1 MNFLEDL
8 FYPLRLLENKRVLL
22 LVSGSIAAYKSLE
35 LVRLLFKSGASVQVV
50 MSEGAKKF
58 VTPLSFEALSHH
70 KVLHDHNEKW
80 YYNHQ
85 NALHHNHIAC
95 AANADLLIFAPLS
108 ANSLSKIAHALAD
121 NTISATFLACA
132 SPKILAP
139 SMNTNMLNS
148 PIIQSHLKR
157 LKRLKDFNHIILDTK
172 NGLLA
177 CDTKGD
183 GAMAEPL
190 EILFKAAQ
198 TLLKD
203 AYFENR
209 EVIIMGG
216 ASMEKIDS
224 VRTISNLS
232 SGIQASALALALYF
246 KGAKVTLIASNFPT
260 PLPKEITSVP
270 VSDTASYENALNNAA
285 NNLQKHALKPLLFN
299 LAAISDYVPKTSFN
313 HKLKKSELGETLN
326 IECVQNKDL
335 LASINPN
342 QFVKIGF
349 KAEDDQQN
357 AIKNA
362 QNLLKPSQ
370 DSGKDCSM
378 AALNLIKDSRPFGS
392 LENELWL
399 FSHHKTQKIPSMNK
413 LEAGFKIL
421 DFIKDNAL

>member
-35 LVRLLFKSGASVQVV
+35 LTRLLFKSGASIQVV
-50 MSEGAKKF
+50 MSEGAQKF
-58 VTPLSFEALSHH
+58 IKPLSFEALSHH
-70 KVLHDHNEKW
+70 KVLHDRNEKW

-85 NALHHNHIAC
+85 NKLHHNHIAC
-95 AANADLLIFAPLS
+95 AIDADLLIFAPLS

-121 NTISATFLACA
+121 NIISATFLACA

-148 PIIQSHLKR
+148 PITQSN
-157 LKRLKDFNHIILDTK
+157 LKRLKDSNHIILDTK
-172 NGLLA
+172 NALLA

-209 EVIIMGG
+209 EVIVMGG
-216 ASMEKIDS
+216 ASVEKIDS
-224 VRTISNLS
+224 VRIISNLS

-246 KGAKVTLIASNFPT
+246 KGAKVTLIASSFPT
-260 PLPKEITSVP
+260 PLPKEIASVL
-270 VSDTASYENALNNAA
+270 VSDTASYENALNNATK
-285 NNLQKHALKPLLFN
+285 NLQKHALKPLLFN
-299 LAAISDYVPKTSFN
+299 LAAISDYAPKTSFN

-335 LASINPN
+335 LASVNPN

-370 DSGKDCSM
+370 DNGKDCSVV
-378 AALNLIKDSRPFGS
+378 ALNLIKDSRPFGS

-399 FSHHKTQKIPSMNK
+399 FSHKKTQKIPSMNK
-413 LEAGFKIL
+413 LEASFKIL

>member
-35 LVRLLFKSGASVQVV
+35 LVRLLFKSKASVQVV

-121 NTISATFLACA
+121 NIISATFLACA

-157 LKRLKDFNHIILDTK
+157 LKDFNHIILDTQ

-177 CDTKGD
+177 CDTRGD

-209 EVIIMGG
+209 EAIIMGG

-232 SGIQASALALALYF
+232 SGIQASTLALALYF

-260 PLPKEITSVP
+260 PLPKEITSVS

-285 NNLQKHALKPLLFN
+285 NNKHALKPLLFN

-335 LASINPN
+335 LASVNPN

-370 DSGKDCSM
+370 DNGKDCSM

>member
-35 LVRLLFKSGASVQVV
+35 LTRLLFKSGASIQVV
-50 MSEGAKKF
+50 MSESAKKF
-58 VTPLSFEALSHH
+58 IKPLSFEALSHH
-70 KVLHDHNEKW
+70 KVLHDRNEKW

-85 NALHHNHIAC
+85 NQLHHNHIAC
-95 AANADLLIFAPLS
+95 AANSDLLIFAPLS
-108 ANSLSKIAHALAD
+108 ASSLSKIAHALAD

-148 PIIQSHLKR
+148 PITQSN
-157 LKRLKDFNHIILDTK
+157 LKRLKDSNHIILDTQ
-172 NGLLA
+172 NALLA

-183 GAMAEPL
+183 GAMTEPL
-190 EILFKAAQ
+190 EILFKATQ

-209 EVIIMGG
+209 EVIVMGG
-216 ASMEKIDS
+216 ASVEKIDS
-224 VRTISNLS
+224 VRVISNLS

-246 KGAKVTLIASNFPT
+246 KGAKVTLIASSFPT
-260 PLPKEITSVP
+260 PLPKEIASVP

-285 NNLQKHALKPLLFN
+285 KNLKKHALKPLLFN
-299 LAAISDYVPKTSFN
+299 LAAISDYVPKISFN
-313 HKLKKSELGETLN
+313 YKLKKSEIGETLN

-335 LASINPN
+335 LASVNPN

-370 DSGKDCSM
+370 DNGKDCSV

-399 FSHHKTQKIPSMNK
+399 FSHKKTQKIPSMNK
-413 LEAGFKIL
+413 LEASFKIL

>member
-8 FYPLRLLENKRVLL
+8 FYPLRLLENKCVLL

-35 LVRLLFKSGASVQVV
+35 LVRLLFKSGASIQVV
-50 MSEGAKKF
+50 MSESAKKF

-70 KVLHDHNEKW
+70 KVLHDRNEKW

-139 SMNTNMLNS
+139 SMNTNMLHS
-148 PIIQSHLKR
+148 PIIQSN
-157 LKRLKDFNHIILDTK
+157 LKRLKDSNHIILDTQ
-172 NGLLA
+172 NALLA

-190 EILFKAAQ
+190 EILFKASQ

-209 EVIIMGG
+209 EVIVMGG
-216 ASMEKIDS
+216 ASVEKIDS
-224 VRTISNLS
+224 VRVISNLS

-260 PLPKEITSVP
+260 PLPKEIASVL

-299 LAAISDYVPKTSFN
+299 LAAISDYLPKTSFN
-313 HKLKKSELGETLN
+313 HKLKKSEIGETLN

-335 LASINPN
+335 LASVNPN

-370 DSGKDCSM
+370 DNGK
-378 AALNLIKDSRPFGS
+378 
-392 LENELWL
+392 
-399 FSHHKTQKIPSMNK
+399 
-413 LEAGFKIL
+413 
-421 DFIKDNAL
+421 

>member
-35 LVRLLFKSGASVQVV
+35 LVRLLFKSGASIQVV

-58 VTPLSFEALSHH
+58 IKPLSFEALSHH
-70 KVLHDHNEKW
+70 KVLHDRNEKW

-85 NALHHNHIAC
+85 NKLHHNHIAC
-95 AANADLLIFAPLS
+95 AASADLLIFAPLS

-139 SMNTNMLNS
+139 SMNTNMLHS
-148 PIIQSHLKR
+148 PIIQSN
-157 LKRLKDFNHIILDTK
+157 LKRLKDSNHIILDTK
-172 NGLLA
+172 NALLA

-190 EILFKAAQ
+190 EILFKATQ

-209 EVIIMGG
+209 EVIVMGG
-216 ASMEKIDS
+216 ASVEKIDS
-224 VRTISNLS
+224 VRIISNLS

-260 PLPKEITSVP
+260 PLPKEIASVL
-270 VSDTASYENALNNAA
+270 VSDTASYENALNEAA
-285 NNLQKHALKPLLFN
+285 KNLQKHALKPLLFN
-299 LAAISDYVPKTSFN
+299 LAAISDYAPKTSFN
-313 HKLKKSELGETLN
+313 HKLKKSEIGETLN
-326 IECVQNKDL
+326 VECVQNKDL

-362 QNLLKPSQ
+362 QNLLKPFK
-370 DSGKDCSM
+370 DNGKDCSVV
-378 AALNLIKDSRPFGS
+378 ALNLIKDSRPFGS
-392 LENELWL
+392 LDNELWL
-399 FSHHKTQKIPSMNK
+399 FSHKKTQKIPSMNK
-413 LEAGFKIL
+413 LEASFKIL

>member
-35 LVRLLFKSGASVQVV
+35 LTRLLFKSGASIQVV

-58 VTPLSFEALSHH
+58 IKPLSFEALSHH
-70 KVLHDHNEKW
+70 KVLHDRNEKW

-85 NALHHNHIAC
+85 NKLHHNHIAC

-121 NTISATFLACA
+121 NTISTTFLACA

-148 PIIQSHLKR
+148 PIIQSN
-157 LKRLKDFNHIILDTK
+157 LKRLKDSNHIILDTK
-172 NGLLA
+172 NALLA

-190 EILFKAAQ
+190 EILFKATQ

-209 EVIIMGG
+209 EVIVMGG
-216 ASMEKIDS
+216 ASVEKIDS
-224 VRTISNLS
+224 VRVISNLS

-246 KGAKVTLIASNFPT
+246 KGAKVTLIASSFPT
-260 PLPKEITSVP
+260 PLPKEIASVL

-285 NNLQKHALKPLLFN
+285 KNLQKHALKPLLFN
-299 LAAISDYVPKTSFN
+299 LAAISDYLPKTSFN

-335 LASINPN
+335 LASVNPN

-370 DSGKDCSM
+370 DNGKDCSV

-399 FSHHKTQKIPSMNK
+399 FSHKKTQKIPSMNK
-413 LEAGFKIL
+413 LEASFKIL

>member
-8 FYPLRLLENKRVLL
+8 FYPLRLLENKCVLL

-35 LVRLLFKSGASVQVV
+35 LTRLLFKSGASIQVV
-50 MSEGAKKF
+50 MSKGAKKF
-58 VTPLSFEALSHH
+58 IKPLSFEALSHH
-70 KVLHDHNEKW
+70 KVLHDRNEKW

-85 NALHHNHIAC
+85 NKLHHNHIAC
-95 AANADLLIFAPLS
+95 AASADLLIFAPLS

-121 NTISATFLACA
+121 NTVSATFLACA

-148 PIIQSHLKR
+148 PITQSN
-157 LKRLKDFNHIILDTK
+157 LKRLKDSNHIILDTK
-172 NGLLA
+172 NALLA

-209 EVIIMGG
+209 EVIVMGG
-216 ASMEKIDS
+216 ASVEKIDS
-224 VRTISNLS
+224 VRVISNLS

-246 KGAKVTLIASNFPT
+246 KGAKVTLIASSFPT
-260 PLPKEITSVP
+260 PLPKEITSVL

-285 NNLQKHALKPLLFN
+285 KNLQKHALKPLLFN
-299 LAAISDYVPKTSFN
+299 LAAISDYLPKTSFN

-335 LASINPN
+335 LASVNPN

-370 DSGKDCSM
+370 DNGKDCSV

-399 FSHHKTQKIPSMNK
+399 FSHKKTQKIPSMNK
-413 LEAGFKIL
+413 LEASFKIL

>member
-22 LVSGSIAAYKSLE
+22 LVSGSIATYKSLE
-35 LVRLLFKSGASVQVV
+35 LTRLLFKSGASIQVV

-58 VTPLSFEALSHH
+58 IKPLSFEALSHH
-70 KVLHDHNEKW
+70 KVLHDRNEKW

-85 NALHHNHIAC
+85 NKLHHNHIAC
-95 AANADLLIFAPLS
+95 AASADLLIFAPLS

-121 NTISATFLACA
+121 NTISATFLACT

-148 PIIQSHLKR
+148 PIIQSN
-157 LKRLKDFNHIILDTK
+157 LKRLKDSNHIILDTK
-172 NGLLA
+172 NALLA

-190 EILFKAAQ
+190 EILFKATQ

-209 EVIIMGG
+209 EVIVMGG
-216 ASMEKIDS
+216 ASVEKIDS
-224 VRTISNLS
+224 VRVISNLS

-260 PLPKEITSVP
+260 PLPKEITSVL
-270 VSDTASYENALNNAA
+270 VSDTTSYENALNNAA
-285 NNLQKHALKPLLFN
+285 KNLQKHALKPLLFN
-299 LAAISDYVPKTSFN
+299 LAAISDYLPKTSFN

-326 IECVQNKDL
+326 VECVQNKDL
-335 LASINPN
+335 LASVNPN

-370 DSGKDCSM
+370 DNGKDCSVV
-378 AALNLIKDSRPFGS
+378 ALNLIKDSRPFGS
-392 LENELWL
+392 LDNELWL
-399 FSHHKTQKIPSMNK
+399 FSHKKTQQIPSMNK
-413 LEAGFKIL
+413 LEASFKIL

>member
-35 LVRLLFKSGASVQVV
+35 LVRLLFKSGASIQVV
-50 MSEGAKKF
+50 MSEGAQKF
-58 VTPLSFEALSHH
+58 IKPLSFEALSHH
-70 KVLHDHNEKW
+70 KVLHDRNEKW

-85 NALHHNHIAC
+85 NKLHHNHIAC

-121 NTISATFLACA
+121 NIISTTFLACA

-148 PIIQSHLKR
+148 PIIQSNLKR
-157 LKRLKDFNHIILDTK
+157 LKASNHIILDTK
-172 NGLLA
+172 NALLA

-190 EILFKAAQ
+190 EILFKATQ

-209 EVIIMGG
+209 EVIVMGG
-216 ASMEKIDS
+216 ASVEKIDS
-224 VRTISNLS
+224 VRVISNLS

-260 PLPKEITSVP
+260 PLPKEIASVL
-270 VSDTASYENALNNAA
+270 VSDTASYENALNEAA
-285 NNLQKHALKPLLFN
+285 KNLQKHALKPLLFN
-299 LAAISDYVPKTSFN
+299 LAAISDYAPKISFN
-313 HKLKKSELGETLN
+313 HKLKKSEIGETLN
-326 IECVQNKDL
+326 VECVQNKDL

-370 DSGKDCSM
+370 NNGKDCSVV
-378 AALNLIKDSRPFGS
+378 ALNLIKDSRPFGS
-392 LENELWL
+392 LDNELWL
-399 FSHHKTQKIPSMNK
+399 FSHKKTQKIPSMNK
-413 LEAGFKIL
+413 LEASFKIL

>member
-8 FYPLRLLENKRVLL
+8 FYPLRLLENKHVLL

-35 LVRLLFKSGASVQVV
+35 LTRLLFKSGASIQVV

-58 VTPLSFEALSHH
+58 IKPLSFEALSHH
-70 KVLHDHNEKW
+70 KVLHDRNEKW

-85 NALHHNHIAC
+85 NKLHHNHIAC
-95 AANADLLIFAPLS
+95 AASADLLIFAPLS

-148 PIIQSHLKR
+148 PITQSN
-157 LKRLKDFNHIILDTK
+157 LKRLKDSNHIILDTK
-172 NGLLA
+172 NALLA

-190 EILFKAAQ
+190 EILFKASQ

-209 EVIIMGG
+209 EVIVMGG
-216 ASMEKIDS
+216 ASVEKIDS
-224 VRTISNLS
+224 VRVISNLS

-246 KGAKVTLIASNFPT
+246 KGAKVTLIASSFPT
-260 PLPKEITSVP
+260 PLPKEIASVL

-285 NNLQKHALKPLLFN
+285 KNLQKHALKPLLFN
-299 LAAISDYVPKTSFN
+299 LAAISDYLPKTSFN

-326 IECVQNKDL
+326 VECVQNKDL
-335 LASINPN
+335 LASVNPN

-370 DSGKDCSM
+370 DNGKDCSV

-399 FSHHKTQKIPSMNK
+399 FSHKKTQKIPSMNK
-413 LEAGFKIL
+413 LEASFKIL

>member
-35 LVRLLFKSGASVQVV
+35 LTRLLFKSGASIQVV
-50 MSEGAKKF
+50 MSKGAQKF
-58 VTPLSFEALSHH
+58 IKPLSFEALSHH
-70 KVLHDHNEKW
+70 KVLHDRNEKW

-85 NALHHNHIAC
+85 NKLHHNHIAC
-95 AANADLLIFAPLS
+95 TANTDLLIFAPLS

-121 NTISATFLACA
+121 NIVSATFLACA

-148 PIIQSHLKR
+148 PITQSN
-157 LKRLKDFNHIILDTK
+157 LKRLKDSNHIILDTK
-172 NGLLA
+172 NALLA

-203 AYFENR
+203 AYFEKR
-209 EVIIMGG
+209 EVIVMGG

-246 KGAKVTLIASNFPT
+246 KGAKVTLIASSFPT
-260 PLPKEITSVP
+260 PLPKEIASVP
-270 VSDTASYENALNNAA
+270 VSDTVSYENALNNAA

-370 DSGKDCSM
+370 DNGKDCSV

-399 FSHHKTQKIPSMNK
+399 FSHKKTQKIPSMNK
-413 LEAGFKIL
+413 LEASFKIL

>member
-35 LVRLLFKSGASVQVV
+35 LVRLLFKSGASIQVV

-58 VTPLSFEALSHH
+58 IKPLSFEALSHH
-70 KVLHDHNEKW
+70 KVLHDRNEKW

-85 NALHHNHIAC
+85 NKLHHNHIAC
-95 AANADLLIFAPLS
+95 TADADLLIFAPLS

-148 PIIQSHLKR
+148 PITQSN
-157 LKRLKDFNHIILDTK
+157 LKRLKDSNHIILDTQ
-172 NGLLA
+172 NALLA

-190 EILFKAAQ
+190 EILFKATQ

-216 ASMEKIDS
+216 ASVEKIDS
-224 VRTISNLS
+224 VRVISNLS

-260 PLPKEITSVP
+260 PLPKEIASVL
-270 VSDTASYENALNNAA
+270 VSDTASYENALNEAA
-285 NNLQKHALKPLLFN
+285 KNLQKHALKPLLFN
-299 LAAISDYVPKTSFN
+299 LAAISDYAPKISFN
-313 HKLKKSELGETLN
+313 HKLKKSEIGETLN
-326 IECVQNKDL
+326 VECVQNKDL

-370 DSGKDCSM
+370 DNGKDCSVV
-378 AALNLIKDSRPFGS
+378 ALNLIKDSRPFGS
-392 LENELWL
+392 LDNELWL
-399 FSHHKTQKIPSMNK
+399 FSHKKTQKIPSMNK
-413 LEAGFKIL
+413 LEASFKIL

>member
-35 LVRLLFKSGASVQVV
+35 LTRLLFKSGASIQVV

-58 VTPLSFEALSHH
+58 IKPLSFEALSHH
-70 KVLHDHNEKW
+70 KVLHDRNEKW

-85 NALHHNHIAC
+85 NKLHHNHIAC
-95 AANADLLIFAPLS
+95 AASADLLIFAPLS

-148 PIIQSHLKR
+148 PIIQSN
-157 LKRLKDFNHIILDTK
+157 LKRLKDSNHIILDTK
-172 NGLLA
+172 NALLA

-190 EILFKAAQ
+190 EILFKASQ
-198 TLLKD
+198 TFLKD

-209 EVIIMGG
+209 EVIVMGG
-216 ASMEKIDS
+216 ASIEKIDS
-224 VRTISNLS
+224 VRVISNLS

-246 KGAKVTLIASNFPT
+246 KGAKVTLIASSFPT
-260 PLPKEITSVP
+260 PLPKEIASVL

-285 NNLQKHALKPLLFN
+285 KNLQKHALKPLLFN
-299 LAAISDYVPKTSFN
+299 LAAISDYLPKTSFN

-326 IECVQNKDL
+326 VECVQNKDL
-335 LASINPN
+335 LASVNPN

-370 DSGKDCSM
+370 DNGKDCSV

-399 FSHHKTQKIPSMNK
+399 FSHKKTQKIPSMNK
-413 LEAGFKIL
+413 LEASFKIL

>member
-35 LVRLLFKSGASVQVV
+35 LVRLLFKSGASIQVV
-50 MSEGAKKF
+50 MSKGAKKF
-58 VTPLSFEALSHH
+58 IKPLSFEALSHH
-70 KVLHDHNEKW
+70 KVLHDYNEKW

-85 NALHHNHIAC
+85 NKLHHNHIAC
-95 AANADLLIFAPLS
+95 AADADLLIFAPLS

-148 PIIQSHLKR
+148 PIIQSN
-157 LKRLKDFNHIILDTK
+157 LKRLKDSNHIILDTK
-172 NGLLA
+172 NALLA

-190 EILFKAAQ
+190 EILFKATQ

-209 EVIIMGG
+209 EVIVMGG
-216 ASMEKIDS
+216 ASVEKIDS
-224 VRTISNLS
+224 VRVISNLS
-232 SGIQASALALALYF
+232 SGIQASALALSLYF
-246 KGAKVTLIASNFPT
+246 KGAKVTLIASSFPT
-260 PLPKEITSVP
+260 PLPKEIASVL

-285 NNLQKHALKPLLFN
+285 KNLQKHALKPLLFN
-299 LAAISDYVPKTSFN
+299 LAAISDYVPKTSFK

-326 IECVQNKDL
+326 VECVQNKDL
-335 LASINPN
+335 LASVNPN

-362 QNLLKPSQ
+362 QNLLKPFQ
-370 DSGKDCSM
+370 DNGKDCSV
-378 AALNLIKDSRPFGS
+378 AALNLIKDSHPFGS

-399 FSHHKTQKIPSMNK
+399 FGHKKTQKIPSMNK
-413 LEAGFKIL
+413 LEASFKIL

>member
-35 LVRLLFKSGASVQVV
+35 LTRLLFKSGASIQVV

-58 VTPLSFEALSHH
+58 IKPLSFEALSHH
-70 KVLHDHNEKW
+70 KVLHDRNEKW

-85 NALHHNHIAC
+85 NKLHHNHIAC
-95 AANADLLIFAPLS
+95 AADADLLIFAPLS

-121 NTISATFLACA
+121 NIISATFLACA

-148 PIIQSHLKR
+148 PITQSN
-157 LKRLKDFNHIILDTK
+157 LKRLKDSNHIILDTQ
-172 NGLLA
+172 NALLA
-177 CDTKGD
+177 CDAKGD

-190 EILFKAAQ
+190 EILFKASQ

-209 EVIIMGG
+209 EVIVMGG
-216 ASMEKIDS
+216 ASVEKIDS
-224 VRTISNLS
+224 VRVISNLS

-260 PLPKEITSVP
+260 PLPKEITSVL
-270 VSDTASYENALNNAA
+270 VSDTASYKNALNNAA
-285 NNLQKHALKPLLFN
+285 KNLQKHALKPLLFN
-299 LAAISDYVPKTSFN
+299 LAAISDYLPKTSFN
-313 HKLKKSELGETLN
+313 HKLKKSEIGETLN
-326 IECVQNKDL
+326 VECVQNKDL
-335 LASINPN
+335 LASVNPN

-362 QNLLKPSQ
+362 QDLLKPSQ
-370 DSGKDCSM
+370 DNGKDCSVV
-378 AALNLIKDSRPFGS
+378 ALNLIKDSRPFGS

-399 FSHHKTQKIPSMNK
+399 FSHKKTQKIPSMNK
-413 LEAGFKIL
+413 LEASFKIL

>member
-35 LVRLLFKSGASVQVV
+35 LTRLLFKSGASIQVV
-50 MSEGAKKF
+50 MSEGAQKF
-58 VTPLSFEALSHH
+58 IKPLSFEALSHH
-70 KVLHDHNEKW
+70 KVLHDRNEKW

-85 NALHHNHIAC
+85 NKLHHNHIAC

-121 NTISATFLACA
+121 NIISATFLACA

-148 PIIQSHLKR
+148 PIIQSN
-157 LKRLKDFNHIILDTK
+157 LKRLKDSNHIILDTK
-172 NGLLA
+172 NALLA

-190 EILFKAAQ
+190 EILFKATQ

-209 EVIIMGG
+209 EVIVMGG
-216 ASMEKIDS
+216 ASVEKIDS
-224 VRTISNLS
+224 VRVISNLS
-232 SGIQASALALALYF
+232 SGIQASALALSLYF
-246 KGAKVTLIASNFPT
+246 KGAKVTLIASSFPT
-260 PLPKEITSVP
+260 PLPKEIASVL
-270 VSDTASYENALNNAA
+270 VSDTASYENALNNATK
-285 NNLQKHALKPLLFN
+285 NLQKHALKPLLFN
-299 LAAISDYVPKTSFN
+299 LAAISDYAPKTSFN
-313 HKLKKSELGETLN
+313 HKLKKSEIGETLN

-335 LASINPN
+335 LASVNPN

-370 DSGKDCSM
+370 DNGKDCSV

-392 LENELWL
+392 LDNELWL
-399 FSHHKTQKIPSMNK
+399 FSHKKPKKS
-413 LEAGFKIL
+413 LL
-421 DFIKDNAL
+421 

>member
-35 LVRLLFKSGASVQVV
+35 LTRLLFKSGASIQVV

-58 VTPLSFEALSHH
+58 IKPLSFEALSHH
-70 KVLHDHNEKW
+70 KVLHDRNEKW

-85 NALHHNHIAC
+85 NKLHHNHIAC
-95 AANADLLIFAPLS
+95 AASADLLIFAPLS

-148 PIIQSHLKR
+148 PITQSN
-157 LKRLKDFNHIILDTK
+157 LKRLKDSNHIILDTQ
-172 NGLLA
+172 NALLA

-190 EILFKAAQ
+190 EILFKATK

-209 EVIIMGG
+209 EVIVMGG
-216 ASMEKIDS
+216 ASVEKIDS
-224 VRTISNLS
+224 VRVISNLS

-260 PLPKEITSVP
+260 PLPKEIASVL

-285 NNLQKHALKPLLFN
+285 KNLQKHALKPLLFN
-299 LAAISDYVPKTSFN
+299 LAAISDYVPKISFN
-313 HKLKKSELGETLN
+313 HKLKKSEIGETLN
-326 IECVQNKDL
+326 VECVQNKDL
-335 LASINPN
+335 LASVNPN

-370 DSGKDCSM
+370 DNGKDCSVV
-378 AALNLIKDSRPFGS
+378 ALNLIKDSRPFGS

-399 FSHHKTQKIPSMNK
+399 FSHKKTQKIPSMNK
-413 LEAGFKIL
+413 LEASFKIL

>member
-8 FYPLRLLENKRVLL
+8 FYPLRLLENKCVLL

-35 LVRLLFKSGASVQVV
+35 LTRLLFKSGASIQVV
-50 MSEGAKKF
+50 MSKGAKKF
-58 VTPLSFEALSHH
+58 IKPLSFEALSHH
-70 KVLHDHNEKW
+70 KVLHDRNEKW

-85 NALHHNHIAC
+85 NKLHHNHIAC

-121 NTISATFLACA
+121 NTISTTFLACA

-148 PIIQSHLKR
+148 PITQSN
-157 LKRLKDFNHIILDTK
+157 LKRLKDSNHIILNTQ
-172 NGLLA
+172 NALLA

-209 EVIIMGG
+209 EVIVMGG
-216 ASMEKIDS
+216 ASIEKIDS
-224 VRTISNLS
+224 VRVISNLS

-246 KGAKVTLIASNFPT
+246 KGAKVTLIASSFPT
-260 PLPKEITSVP
+260 PLPKEIASVL

-285 NNLQKHALKPLLFN
+285 KNLQKHALKPLLFN
-299 LAAISDYVPKTSFN
+299 LAAISDYLPKISFN
-313 HKLKKSELGETLN
+313 HKLKKSEIGETLN

-335 LASINPN
+335 LASVNPN

-370 DSGKDCSM
+370 DNGKDCSV
-378 AALNLIKDSRPFGS
+378 ATLNLIKDSRPFGS

-399 FSHHKTQKIPSMNK
+399 FSHQKTQKIPSMNK
-413 LEAGFKIL
+413 LEASFKIL

>member
-35 LVRLLFKSGASVQVV
+35 LTRLLFKSGASIQVV
-50 MSEGAKKF
+50 MSKGAKKF
-58 VTPLSFEALSHH
+58 IKPLSFEALSHH
-70 KVLHDHNEKW
+70 KVLHDRNEKW

-85 NALHHNHIAC
+85 NKLHHNHIAC
-95 AANADLLIFAPLS
+95 AASADLLIFAPLS

-121 NTISATFLACA
+121 NIISATFLACA

-148 PIIQSHLKR
+148 PITQSN
-157 LKRLKDFNHIILDTK
+157 LKRLKDSNHIILDTK
-172 NGLLA
+172 NALLA

-209 EVIIMGG
+209 EVIVMGG
-216 ASMEKIDS
+216 ASIEKIDS
-224 VRTISNLS
+224 VRVISNLS

-260 PLPKEITSVP
+260 PLPKEIASVL
-270 VSDTASYENALNNAA
+270 VSDTASYENALNEATK
-285 NNLQKHALKPLLFN
+285 NLQKHALKPLLFN
-299 LAAISDYVPKTSFN
+299 LAAISDYAPKISFN
-313 HKLKKSELGETLN
+313 HKLKKSEIGETLN
-326 IECVQNKDL
+326 VECVQNKDL
-335 LASINPN
+335 LASVNPN

-370 DSGKDCSM
+370 DNGKDCSVV
-378 AALNLIKDSRPFGS
+378 ALNLIKDSRPFGS

-399 FSHHKTQKIPSMNK
+399 FSHKKTQKIPSMNK
-413 LEAGFKIL
+413 LEASFKIL

>member
-35 LVRLLFKSGASVQVV
+35 LTRLLFKSGASIQVV

-58 VTPLSFEALSHH
+58 IKPLSFEALSHH
-70 KVLHDHNEKW
+70 KVLHDRNEKW

-95 AANADLLIFAPLS
+95 ASNADLLIFAPLS

-148 PIIQSHLKR
+148 PITQSN
-157 LKRLKDFNHIILDTK
+157 LKRLKDSNHIILDTQ

-177 CDTKGD
+177 CDTRGN

-209 EVIIMGG
+209 EVIVMGG
-216 ASMEKIDS
+216 ASIEKIDS
-224 VRTISNLS
+224 VRVISNLS

-246 KGAKVTLIASNFPT
+246 KGAKVTLITSNFPT

-285 NNLQKHALKPLLFN
+285 KNLQKHALKPLLFN

-313 HKLKKSELGETLN
+313 HKLKKSEIGETLN

-335 LASINPN
+335 LASVNPN

-362 QNLLKPSQ
+362 QNLLKPFQ
-370 DSGKDCSM
+370 DNGKNCSM

-399 FSHHKTQKIPSMNK
+399 FSHKKTQKIPSMNK
-413 LEAGFKIL
+413 LEASFKIL

>member
-8 FYPLRLLENKRVLL
+8 FYPLRLLENKHVLL

-35 LVRLLFKSGASVQVV
+35 LVRLLFKSGASIQVV
-50 MSEGAKKF
+50 MSKGAQKF
-58 VTPLSFEALSHH
+58 IKPLSFEALSHH
-70 KVLHDHNEKW
+70 KVLHDRNEKW

-85 NALHHNHIAC
+85 NKLHHNHIAC
-95 AANADLLIFAPLS
+95 AASADLLIFAPLS

-148 PIIQSHLKR
+148 PIIQSN
-157 LKRLKDFNHIILDTK
+157 LKRLKDSNHIILDTQ
-172 NGLLA
+172 NALLA

-190 EILFKAAQ
+190 EILFKATQ

-209 EVIIMGG
+209 EVIVMGG
-216 ASMEKIDS
+216 ASVEKIDS
-224 VRTISNLS
+224 VRVISNLS

-260 PLPKEITSVP
+260 PLPKEIASVL

-285 NNLQKHALKPLLFN
+285 KNLQKHALKPLLFN
-299 LAAISDYVPKTSFN
+299 LAAISDYLPKTSFN
-313 HKLKKSELGETLN
+313 HKLKKSEIGQTLN
-326 IECVQNKDL
+326 VECVQNRDL
-335 LASINPN
+335 LASVNPN

-370 DSGKDCSM
+370 DNGKDCSVV
-378 AALNLIKDSRPFGS
+378 ALNLIKDSRPFGS

-399 FSHHKTQKIPSMNK
+399 FSHKKTQKIPSMNK
-413 LEAGFKIL
+413 LEASFKIL

>member
-35 LVRLLFKSGASVQVV
+35 LTRLLFKSGASIQVV
-50 MSEGAKKF
+50 MSESAKKF
-58 VTPLSFEALSHH
+58 IKPLSFEALSHH
-70 KVLHDHNEKW
+70 KVLHDRNEKW

-85 NALHHNHIAC
+85 NKLHHNHIAC
-95 AANADLLIFAPLS
+95 AVDADLLIFAPLS

-121 NTISATFLACA
+121 NTISATFLACT

-148 PIIQSHLKR
+148 PIIQSN
-157 LKRLKDFNHIILDTK
+157 LKRLKDSNHIILDTK
-172 NGLLA
+172 NALLA

-190 EILFKAAQ
+190 EILFKATQ
-198 TLLKD
+198 TFLKD

-216 ASMEKIDS
+216 ASIEKIDS
-224 VRTISNLS
+224 VRVISNLS

-246 KGAKVTLIASNFPT
+246 KGAKVTLIASSFPT
-260 PLPKEITSVP
+260 PLPKEIASVL
-270 VSDTASYENALNNAA
+270 VSDTASYENALNNATK
-285 NNLQKHALKPLLFN
+285 NLQKHALKPLLFN

-313 HKLKKSELGETLN
+313 HKLKKSEIGETLN
-326 IECVQNKDL
+326 VECVQNKDL
-335 LASINPN
+335 LASVDPN

-370 DSGKDCSM
+370 DNGKDCSVV
-378 AALNLIKDSRPFGS
+378 ALNLIKDSRPFGS

-399 FSHHKTQKIPSMNK
+399 FSHKKTQKIPSMNK
-413 LEAGFKIL
+413 LEASFKIL

>member
-35 LVRLLFKSGASVQVV
+35 LTRLLFKSGASIQVV

-58 VTPLSFEALSHH
+58 IKPLSFEALSHH
-70 KVLHDHNEKW
+70 KVLHDRNEKW

-85 NALHHNHIAC
+85 NKLHHNHIAC
-95 AANADLLIFAPLS
+95 AASADLLIFAPLS

-121 NTISATFLACA
+121 NTISTTFLACA

-148 PIIQSHLKR
+148 PIIQSN
-157 LKRLKDFNHIILDTK
+157 LKRLKDSNHIILDTK
-172 NGLLA
+172 NALLA

-190 EILFKAAQ
+190 EILFKATQ

-209 EVIIMGG
+209 EVIVMGG
-216 ASMEKIDS
+216 ASVEKIDS
-224 VRTISNLS
+224 VRVISNLS
-232 SGIQASALALALYF
+232 SGIQASALTLALYF

-260 PLPKEITSVP
+260 PLPKEIASVL

-285 NNLQKHALKPLLFN
+285 KNLQKHALKPLLFN
-299 LAAISDYVPKTSFN
+299 LAAISDYLPKTSFN

-326 IECVQNKDL
+326 VECVQNKDL
-335 LASINPN
+335 LASVNPN

-370 DSGKDCSM
+370 DNGKDCSV

-392 LENELWL
+392 LDNELWL
-399 FSHHKTQKIPSMNK
+399 FSHKKTQKIPSMNK
-413 LEAGFKIL
+413 LEASFKIL

>member
-35 LVRLLFKSGASVQVV
+35 LVRLLFKSGASIQVV
-50 MSEGAKKF
+50 MSKGAKKF
-58 VTPLSFEALSHH
+58 IKPLSFEALSHH
-70 KVLHDHNEKW
+70 KVLHDRNEKW

-85 NALHHNHIAC
+85 NKLHHNHIAC

-121 NTISATFLACA
+121 NIVSATFLACA

-148 PIIQSHLKR
+148 PITQSN
-157 LKRLKDFNHIILDTK
+157 LKRLKDSNHIILDTK
-172 NGLLA
+172 NALLA

-198 TLLKD
+198 TILKD

-209 EVIIMGG
+209 EVIVMGG
-216 ASMEKIDS
+216 ASIEKIDS
-224 VRTISNLS
+224 VRVISNLS

-246 KGAKVTLIASNFPT
+246 KGAKVTLIASSFPI
-260 PLPKEITSVP
+260 PLPKEIASVL

-285 NNLQKHALKPLLFN
+285 KSLQKHALKPLFFN

-313 HKLKKSELGETLN
+313 YKLKKSELGQTLN

-349 KAEDDQQN
+349 KAEDNQQN

-362 QNLLKPSQ
+362 QNLLKPFQ
-370 DSGKDCSM
+370 DNGKDCSV
-378 AALNLIKDSRPFGS
+378 AALNLIKDSHPFGS

-399 FSHHKTQKIPSMNK
+399 FSHKKTQKIPSMNK
-413 LEAGFKIL
+413 LEASFKIL

>member
-35 LVRLLFKSGASVQVV
+35 LTRLLFKSGASIQVV

-58 VTPLSFEALSHH
+58 IKPLSFEALSHH
-70 KVLHDHNEKW
+70 KVLHDRNEKW

-85 NALHHNHIAC
+85 NKLHHNHIAC
-95 AANADLLIFAPLS
+95 AASADLLIFAPLS

-148 PIIQSHLKR
+148 PIIQSN
-157 LKRLKDFNHIILDTK
+157 LKRLKDSNHIILDTK
-172 NGLLA
+172 NALLA

-190 EILFKAAQ
+190 EILFKASQ

-209 EVIIMGG
+209 EVIVMGG
-216 ASMEKIDS
+216 ASVEKIDS
-224 VRTISNLS
+224 VRVISNLS

-246 KGAKVTLIASNFPT
+246 KGAKVTLIASSFPT

-270 VSDTASYENALNNAA
+270 VSDTASYENALNNVAK
-285 NNLQKHALKPLLFN
+285 NLQKHALKPLLFN
-299 LAAISDYVPKTSFN
+299 LAAISDYAPKTSFN

-326 IECVQNKDL
+326 VECVQNKDL
-335 LASINPN
+335 LASVNPN

-370 DSGKDCSM
+370 DNGKDCSVV
-378 AALNLIKDSRPFGS
+378 ALNLIKDSRPFGS

-399 FSHHKTQKIPSMNK
+399 FSHKKTQKIPSMNK
-413 LEAGFKIL
+413 LEASFKIL

>member
-35 LVRLLFKSGASVQVV
+35 LTRLLFKSGASIQVV
-50 MSEGAKKF
+50 MSESAKKF
-58 VTPLSFEALSHH
+58 IKPLSFEALSHH
-70 KVLHDHNEKW
+70 KVLHDRNEKW

-85 NALHHNHIAC
+85 NKLHHNHIAC

-157 LKRLKDFNHIILDTK
+157 LKDSNHIVLDTK

-209 EVIIMGG
+209 EVIVMGG
-216 ASMEKIDS
+216 ASIEKIDS
-224 VRTISNLS
+224 VRVISNLS

-246 KGAKVTLIASNFPT
+246 KGAKVTLIASSFPT
-260 PLPKEITSVP
+260 PLPKEITSVL

-299 LAAISDYVPKTSFN
+299 LAAISDYAPKTSFN
-313 HKLKKSELGETLN
+313 YKLKKSEIGETLN

-335 LASINPN
+335 LASVNPN
-342 QFVKIGF
+342 QFIKIGF

-370 DSGKDCSM
+370 DNGKDCSV

-399 FSHHKTQKIPSMNK
+399 FSHKKTQKIPSMNK
-413 LEAGFKIL
+413 LEASFKIL

>member
-35 LVRLLFKSGASVQVV
+35 LTRLLFKSGASIQVV
-50 MSEGAKKF
+50 MSKGAKKF
-58 VTPLSFEALSHH
+58 IKPLSFEALSHH
-70 KVLHDHNEKW
+70 KVLHDRNEKW

-85 NALHHNHIAC
+85 NKLHHNHIAC
-95 AANADLLIFAPLS
+95 AASADLLIFAPLS

-121 NTISATFLACA
+121 NTISATFLACT

-148 PIIQSHLKR
+148 PITQSN
-157 LKRLKDFNHIILDTK
+157 LKRLKDSNHIILDTK
-172 NGLLA
+172 NALLA

-209 EVIIMGG
+209 EVIVMGG
-216 ASMEKIDS
+216 ASIEKIDS
-224 VRTISNLS
+224 VRVISNLS

-260 PLPKEITSVP
+260 PLPKGIASVL

-285 NNLQKHALKPLLFN
+285 KNLQKHALKPLLFN
-299 LAAISDYVPKTSFN
+299 LAAISDYLPKTSFN
-313 HKLKKSELGETLN
+313 HKLKKSEIGETLN

-357 AIKNA
+357 AIQNA
-362 QNLLKPSQ
+362 QNLLRPFK
-370 DSGKDCSM
+370 DSGKDCSV

-399 FSHHKTQKIPSMNK
+399 FSHKKTQKIPSMNK
-413 LEAGFKIL
+413 LEASFKIL

>member
-35 LVRLLFKSGASVQVV
+35 LTRLLFKSGASIQVV
-50 MSEGAKKF
+50 MSKGAKKF
-58 VTPLSFEALSHH
+58 IKPLSFEALSHH
-70 KVLHDHNEKW
+70 KVLHDRNEKW

-95 AANADLLIFAPLS
+95 AADADLLIFAPLS

-121 NTISATFLACA
+121 NTISTTFLACA

-148 PIIQSHLKR
+148 PIIQSN
-157 LKRLKDFNHIILDTK
+157 LKRLKDSNHIILDTQ
-172 NGLLA
+172 NALLA

-216 ASMEKIDS
+216 ASVEKIDS
-224 VRTISNLS
+224 VRIISNLS

-246 KGAKVTLIASNFPT
+246 KGAKITLITSNFPT
-260 PLPKEITSVP
+260 PLPKEIKSVL

-285 NNLQKHALKPLLFN
+285 KNLQKHALKPLLFN

-313 HKLKKSELGETLN
+313 HKLKKSELGQTLN

-335 LASINPN
+335 LASVNPN

-370 DSGKDCSM
+370 NNGKDCSVV
-378 AALNLIKDSRPFGS
+378 ALNLIKDSRPFGS
-392 LENELWL
+392 SENELWL
-399 FSHHKTQKIPSMNK
+399 FSHKKTQKIPSMNK
-413 LEAGFKIL
+413 LEASFKIL

>member
-35 LVRLLFKSGASVQVV
+35 LTRLLFKSGASIQVM

-58 VTPLSFEALSHH
+58 IKPLSFEALSHH
-70 KVLHDHNEKW
+70 KVLHDRNEKW

-85 NALHHNHIAC
+85 NKLHHNHIAC
-95 AANADLLIFAPLS
+95 AADADLLIFAPLS

-121 NTISATFLACA
+121 NIISATFLACA

-148 PIIQSHLKR
+148 PITQSN
-157 LKRLKDFNHIILDTK
+157 LKRLKDSNHIILDTQ
-172 NGLLA
+172 NALLA

-190 EILFKAAQ
+190 EILFKATQ

-209 EVIIMGG
+209 EVIVMGG
-216 ASMEKIDS
+216 ASVEKIDS
-224 VRTISNLS
+224 VRVISNLS

-246 KGAKVTLIASNFPT
+246 KGAKVTLIASSFPT
-260 PLPKEITSVP
+260 PLPKEIASVL

-285 NNLQKHALKPLLFN
+285 KNLQKHALKPLLFN
-299 LAAISDYVPKTSFN
+299 LAAISDYVPKTSFS
-313 HKLKKSELGETLN
+313 HKLKKSEIGETLN

-335 LASINPN
+335 LASVNPN

-370 DSGKDCSM
+370 DNGKDCSVV
-378 AALNLIKDSRPFGS
+378 ALNLIKDSRPFGS

-399 FSHHKTQKIPSMNK
+399 FSHKKTQKIPSMNK
-413 LEAGFKIL
+413 LEASFKIL

>member
-35 LVRLLFKSGASVQVV
+35 LTRLLFKSGASIQVV
-50 MSEGAKKF
+50 MSEGAQKF
-58 VTPLSFEALSHH
+58 IKPLSFEALSHH
-70 KVLHDHNEKW
+70 KVLHDRNEKW

-85 NALHHNHIAC
+85 NKLHHNHIAC
-95 AANADLLIFAPLS
+95 AASADLLIFAPLS

-148 PIIQSHLKR
+148 PIIQSN
-157 LKRLKDFNHIILDTK
+157 LKRLKDSNHIILDTK
-172 NGLLA
+172 NALLA

-190 EILFKAAQ
+190 EILFKASQ

-209 EVIIMGG
+209 EVIVMGG
-216 ASMEKIDS
+216 ASVEKIDS
-224 VRTISNLS
+224 VRVISNLS

-260 PLPKEITSVP
+260 PLPKEIASVL

-285 NNLQKHALKPLLFN
+285 KNLQKHALKPLLFN
-299 LAAISDYVPKTSFN
+299 LAAISDYLPKTSFS
-313 HKLKKSELGETLN
+313 HKLKKSEIGETLN
-326 IECVQNKDL
+326 VECVQNKDL
-335 LASINPN
+335 LASVNPN

-370 DSGKDCSM
+370 DNGKDCSVV
-378 AALNLIKDSRPFGS
+378 ALNLIKDSRPFGS

-399 FSHHKTQKIPSMNK
+399 FSHKKTQKIPSMNK
-413 LEAGFKIL
+413 LEASFKIL

>member
-35 LVRLLFKSGASVQVV
+35 LTRLLFKSGASIQVV

-58 VTPLSFEALSHH
+58 IKPLSFEALSHH
-70 KVLHDHNEKW
+70 KVLHDCNEKW

-85 NALHHNHIAC
+85 NKLHHNHIAC
-95 AANADLLIFAPLS
+95 AANSDLLIFAPLS

-121 NTISATFLACA
+121 NTISSTFLACP

-148 PIIQSHLKR
+148 PITQSN
-157 LKRLKDFNHIILDTK
+157 LKRLKDSNHIILDTQ
-172 NGLLA
+172 NALLA

-190 EILFKAAQ
+190 EILFKAVQ

-209 EVIIMGG
+209 EVIVMGG
-216 ASMEKIDS
+216 ASVEKIDS

-260 PLPKEITSVP
+260 PLPKEIASVL

-285 NNLQKHALKPLLFN
+285 KNLQKHALKPLLFN
-299 LAAISDYVPKTSFN
+299 LAAISDYLPKTSFN

-335 LASINPN
+335 LASVDPN

-362 QNLLKPSQ
+362 QNLLKPFQ
-370 DSGKDCSM
+370 DNGKDCSVV
-378 AALNLIKDSRPFGS
+378 ALNLIKDSRPFGS

-399 FSHHKTQKIPSMNK
+399 FSHKKTQKIPSMNK
-413 LEAGFKIL
+413 LEASFKIL

>member
-35 LVRLLFKSGASVQVV
+35 LTRLLFKSGASIQVV
-50 MSEGAKKF
+50 MSEGAQKF
-58 VTPLSFEALSHH
+58 IKPLSFEALSHH
-70 KVLHDHNEKW
+70 KVLHDRNEKW

-85 NALHHNHIAC
+85 NKLHHNHIAC

-121 NTISATFLACA
+121 NIISATFLACA

-148 PIIQSHLKR
+148 PIIQSN
-157 LKRLKDFNHIILDTK
+157 LKRLKDSNHIILDTK
-172 NGLLA
+172 NALLA

-190 EILFKAAQ
+190 EILFKATQ

-209 EVIIMGG
+209 EVIVMGG
-216 ASMEKIDS
+216 ASVEKIDS
-224 VRTISNLS
+224 VRVISNLS
-232 SGIQASALALALYF
+232 SGIQASALALSLYF
-246 KGAKVTLIASNFPT
+246 KGAKVTLIASSFPT
-260 PLPKEITSVP
+260 PLPKEIASVL
-270 VSDTASYENALNNAA
+270 VSDTASYENALNNATK
-285 NNLQKHALKPLLFN
+285 NLQKHALKPLLFN
-299 LAAISDYVPKTSFN
+299 LAAISDYAPKTSFN
-313 HKLKKSELGETLN
+313 HKLKKSEIGETLN

-335 LASINPN
+335 LASVNPN

-370 DSGKDCSM
+370 DNGKDCSV

-392 LENELWL
+392 LDNELWL
-399 FSHHKTQKIPSMNK
+399 FSHKKPKNPFY
-413 LEAGFKIL
+413 E
-421 DFIKDNAL
+421 

>member
-35 LVRLLFKSGASVQVV
+35 LTRLLFKSGASIQVV

-58 VTPLSFEALSHH
+58 IKPLSFEALSHH
-70 KVLHDHNEKW
+70 KVLHDRNEKW

-85 NALHHNHIAC
+85 NKLHHNHIAC
-95 AANADLLIFAPLS
+95 AASADLLIFAPLS

-148 PIIQSHLKR
+148 PITQSN
-157 LKRLKDFNHIILDTK
+157 LKRLKDSNHIILDTQ
-172 NGLLA
+172 NALLA

-190 EILFKAAQ
+190 EILFKATQ

-203 AYFENR
+203 AYFESR
-209 EVIIMGG
+209 EVIVMGG
-216 ASMEKIDS
+216 ASIEKIDS
-224 VRTISNLS
+224 VRVISNLS

-246 KGAKVTLIASNFPT
+246 KGAKVTLIASSFPT
-260 PLPKEITSVP
+260 PLPKEIASVL

-285 NNLQKHALKPLLFN
+285 KNLQKHALKPLLFN
-299 LAAISDYVPKTSFN
+299 LAAISDYLPKTSFN

-326 IECVQNKDL
+326 VECVQNKDL
-335 LASINPN
+335 LASVNPN

-370 DSGKDCSM
+370 DNGKDCSVV
-378 AALNLIKDSRPFGS
+378 ALNLIKDSRPFGS
-392 LENELWL
+392 LDNELWL
-399 FSHHKTQKIPSMNK
+399 FSHKKTQKIPSMNK
-413 LEAGFKIL
+413 LEASFKIL

>member
-35 LVRLLFKSGASVQVV
+35 LTRLLFKSGASIQVV
-50 MSEGAKKF
+50 MSKGAKKF
-58 VTPLSFEALSHH
+58 IKPLSFEALSHH
-70 KVLHDHNEKW
+70 KVLHDRNEKW
-80 YYNHQ
+80 YYDHQ

-95 AANADLLIFAPLS
+95 AANSDLLIFAPLS

-139 SMNTNMLNS
+139 SMNTNMLHS

-157 LKRLKDFNHIILDTK
+157 LKDSNHIILDTK
-172 NGLLA
+172 NALLA

-190 EILFKAAQ
+190 EILFKATQ

-209 EVIIMGG
+209 EVIVMGG
-216 ASMEKIDS
+216 ASVEKIDS
-224 VRTISNLS
+224 VRVISNLS

-246 KGAKVTLIASNFPT
+246 KGAKVTLIASSFPT
-260 PLPKEITSVP
+260 PLPKEIASVL

-285 NNLQKHALKPLLFN
+285 KNLQKHALKPLLFN
-299 LAAISDYVPKTSFN
+299 LAAISDYLPKISFN

-326 IECVQNKDL
+326 VECVQNKDL
-335 LASINPN
+335 LASVNPN

-370 DSGKDCSM
+370 DNGKDCSV

-392 LENELWL
+392 LDNELWL
-399 FSHHKTQKIPSMNK
+399 FSHKKTQKIPSMNK
-413 LEAGFKIL
+413 LEASFKIL

>member
-35 LVRLLFKSGASVQVV
+35 LTRLLFKSGASIQVV
-50 MSEGAKKF
+50 MSKGAKKF
-58 VTPLSFEALSHH
+58 IKPLSFEALSHH
-70 KVLHDHNEKW
+70 KVLHDRNEKW

-85 NALHHNHIAC
+85 NKLHHNHIAC
-95 AANADLLIFAPLS
+95 AASTDLLIFAPLS

-121 NTISATFLACA
+121 NTISTTFLACA

-148 PIIQSHLKR
+148 PITQSNLKR
-157 LKRLKDFNHIILDTK
+157 LKNSNHIILDTQ

-209 EVIIMGG
+209 EVIVMGG
-216 ASMEKIDS
+216 ASVEKIDS
-224 VRTISNLS
+224 VRIISNLS

-246 KGAKVTLIASNFPT
+246 KGAKVTLIASSFPT
-260 PLPKEITSVP
+260 PLPKEITSVL

-299 LAAISDYVPKTSFN
+299 LAAISDYLPKTSFN

-335 LASINPN
+335 LASVNPN

-370 DSGKDCSM
+370 DNGKDCSVV
-378 AALNLIKDSRPFGS
+378 ALNLIKDSRPFGS

-413 LEAGFKIL
+413 LEASFKIL

>member
-35 LVRLLFKSGASVQVV
+35 LTRLLFKSGASIQVV

-58 VTPLSFEALSHH
+58 IKPLSFEALSHH
-70 KVLHDHNEKW
+70 KVLHDRNEKW

-85 NALHHNHIAC
+85 NKLHHNHIAC
-95 AANADLLIFAPLS
+95 AASADLLIFAPLS

-121 NTISATFLACA
+121 NTISAAFLACA

-148 PIIQSHLKR
+148 PIIQSN
-157 LKRLKDFNHIILDTK
+157 LKRLKDSNHIILDTQ
-172 NGLLA
+172 NALLA

-190 EILFKAAQ
+190 EILFKATQ

-209 EVIIMGG
+209 EVIVMGG
-216 ASMEKIDS
+216 ASVEKIDS
-224 VRTISNLS
+224 VRVISNLS

-246 KGAKVTLIASNFPT
+246 KGAKVTLIASSFPT
-260 PLPKEITSVP
+260 PLPKEIASVL

-285 NNLQKHALKPLLFN
+285 KNLQKHALKPLLFN
-299 LAAISDYVPKTSFN
+299 LAAISDYLPKTSFN
-313 HKLKKSELGETLN
+313 HKLKKSKIGETLN
-326 IECVQNKDL
+326 VECVQNKDL
-335 LASINPN
+335 LASANPN

-362 QNLLKPSQ
+362 QNLLKSSQ
-370 DSGKDCSM
+370 NNGKDCSV

-399 FSHHKTQKIPSMNK
+399 FSHKKTQKIPSMNK
-413 LEAGFKIL
+413 LEASFKIL

>member
-35 LVRLLFKSGASVQVV
+35 LTRLLFKSGASIQVV

-58 VTPLSFEALSHH
+58 IKPLSFEALSHH
-70 KVLHDHNEKW
+70 RVLHDRNEKW

-85 NALHHNHIAC
+85 NKLHHNHIAC
-95 AANADLLIFAPLS
+95 AASADLLIFAPLS

-148 PIIQSHLKR
+148 PIIQSN
-157 LKRLKDFNHIILDTK
+157 LKRLKDSNHIILDTK
-172 NGLLA
+172 NALLA

-190 EILFKAAQ
+190 EILFKASQ

-209 EVIIMGG
+209 EVIVMGG
-216 ASMEKIDS
+216 ASVEKIDN
-224 VRTISNLS
+224 VRVISNLS

-246 KGAKVTLIASNFPT
+246 KGAKVTLIASSFPT
-260 PLPKEITSVP
+260 PLPKEIASVL
-270 VSDTASYENALNNAA
+270 VSYTASYENALNNAA
-285 NNLQKHALKPLLFN
+285 KNLQKHALKPLLFN
-299 LAAISDYVPKTSFN
+299 LAAISDYAPKISFN

-335 LASINPN
+335 LASVNPN

-370 DSGKDCSM
+370 DNGKDCSV

-399 FSHHKTQKIPSMNK
+399 FSHKKTQKIPSMNK
-413 LEAGFKIL
+413 LEASFKIL

>member
-8 FYPLRLLENKRVLL
+8 FYPLRLLENKCVLL

-35 LVRLLFKSGASVQVV
+35 LTRLLFKSGASIQVV
-50 MSEGAKKF
+50 MSKGAKKF
-58 VTPLSFEALSHH
+58 IKPLSFEALSHH
-70 KVLHDHNEKW
+70 KVLHDRNEKW

-121 NTISATFLACA
+121 NIVSATFLACA
-132 SPKILAP
+132 SPKILVP
-139 SMNTNMLNS
+139 SMNTNMLHS

-157 LKRLKDFNHIILDTK
+157 LKDSNHIILDTQ

-177 CDTKGD
+177 CDTRGN

-216 ASMEKIDS
+216 ASVEKIDS
-224 VRTISNLS
+224 VRVISNLS

-246 KGAKVTLIASNFPT
+246 KGAKVTLIASSFPT
-260 PLPKEITSVP
+260 PLPKGIKSVL

-285 NNLQKHALKPLLFN
+285 KNLQKHALKPLLFN

-313 HKLKKSELGETLN
+313 YKLKKSEIGETLN

-335 LASINPN
+335 LASVNPN

-362 QNLLKPSQ
+362 QNLLKPFQ
-370 DSGKDCSM
+370 DNGKDCSV

-399 FSHHKTQKIPSMNK
+399 FSHKKTQKIPSMNK
-413 LEAGFKIL
+413 LEASFKIL

>member
-35 LVRLLFKSGASVQVV
+35 LTRLLFKSGASIQVV

-58 VTPLSFEALSHH
+58 IKPLSFEALSHH
-70 KVLHDHNEKW
+70 KVLHDRNEKW

-85 NALHHNHIAC
+85 NKLHHNHIAC
-95 AANADLLIFAPLS
+95 TASADLLIFAPLS

-148 PIIQSHLKR
+148 PIIQSN
-157 LKRLKDFNHIILDTK
+157 LKRLKDSNHIILDTK
-172 NGLLA
+172 NALLA

-190 EILFKAAQ
+190 EILFKASQ

-209 EVIIMGG
+209 EVIVMGG
-216 ASMEKIDS
+216 ASVEKIDS
-224 VRTISNLS
+224 VRVISNLS

-246 KGAKVTLIASNFPT
+246 KGAKVTLIASSFPT
-260 PLPKEITSVP
+260 PLPKEIASVL

-285 NNLQKHALKPLLFN
+285 KNLQKHALKPLLFN
-299 LAAISDYVPKTSFN
+299 LAAISDYLPKTSFN

-326 IECVQNKDL
+326 VECVQNKDL

-370 DSGKDCSM
+370 DNGKDCSVV
-378 AALNLIKDSRPFGS
+378 ALNLIKDSRPFGS

-399 FSHHKTQKIPSMNK
+399 FSHKKTQKIPSMNK
-413 LEAGFKIL
+413 LEASFKIL